1 MGINLFICTI
11 NHQIL
16 LFLYNLIIWIYPKAA
31 WILGFMNPK
40 AKQWHNGRIGIFN
53 KIATSFEHNRKP
65 VIWMHC
71 ASLGEFEQ
79 GRPVLEGLQKQYPN
93 HSILLT
99 FFSPSGYEVHKN
111 YNGADFVF
119 YLPMDSAGNAQQF
132 LKIVKPAIAIFIK
145 YEFWHYYLTVLKK
158 HEVPTILIA
167 GIFRK
172 DQLFFKWYGR
182 FYKNLLQCFSAFFV
196 QDQNSQSL
204 LHSIGIKDAVYIG
217 GDTRF
222 DRVIEIANAFSPIDP
237 IAHFCNNSLVLV
249 AGSTWLQDDETIA
262 HFEKANPHI
271 KFIIAPHDITNQ
283 RLQNCLTL
291 YKNAVLYSDYV
302 QHLNEPNVE
311 PQNFNTL
318 IIDNVGMLSKLY
330 HYASVSYIG
339 GGFGADGIHNC
350 LEAAVYFK
358 PVLFGPFYNK
368 YIEAVGL
375 IEAGGAVSIK
385 DALDFESVANHLCSS
400 EESRHKIG
408 QIAGNFVHAHKGAT
422 TKIIHYIQEKRLLT
436 S

>member
-1 MGINLFICTI
+1 M
-11 NHQIL
+11 
-16 LFLYNLIIWIYPKAA
+16 LFLYQIFIGLYPIAA
-31 WILGFMNPK
+31 WILGFFNPK
-40 AKQWHNGRIGIFN
+40 ARQWHTGRKEILIDIEGALASN
-53 KIATSFEHNRKP
+53 TKP

-93 HSILLT
+93 YLILLT
-99 FFSPSGYEVHKN
+99 FFSPSGYEVHKK
-111 YNGADFVF
+111 YSGADFVF
-119 YLPMDSAGNAQQF
+119 YLPMDSEKNAQQF
-132 LKIVKPAIAIFIK
+132 LTIVNPSITIFVK
-145 YEFWHYYLTVLKK
+145 YEFWHYYLTELKK
-158 HEVPTILIA
+158 RQIPTILIA

-172 DQLFFKWYGR
+172 DQLFFKWYGG
-182 FYKNLLQCFSAFFV
+182 FYRNLLHCFSAFFV
-196 QDQNSQSL
+196 QDQSSQSL
-204 LHSIGIKDAVYIG
+204 LHSIGIKDEVYLG

-222 DRVIEIANAFSPIDP
+222 DRVIEIANAFLPIGP

-249 AGSTWLQDDETIA
+249 AGSTWFQDDEIIA
-262 HFEKANPHI
+262 HFEKLNPNI
-271 KFIIAPHDITNQ
+271 KFIIAPHEITHQ

-302 QHLNEPNVE
+302 QHLNESNAGT
-311 PQNFNTL
+311 QHFNTL

-350 LEAAVYFK
+350 LEAAVHYK
-358 PVLFGPFYNK
+358 PVLFGPVYDK

-375 IEAGGAVSIK
+375 IKVVGAVSIK
-385 DALDFESVANHLCSS
+385 DALDFESVARNLCSN
-400 EESRHKIG
+400 EVSRNKMG
-408 QIAGNFVHAHKGAT
+408 QIAGDFVHAHKGASV
-422 TKIIHYIQEKRLLT
+422 KIISYIQEKRLLT

>member
-16 LFLYNLIIWIYPKAA
+16 LFLYNLFIWIYPKAA

-79 GRPVLEGLQKQYPN
+79 GRPVLEDLQKQYSN
-93 HSILLT
+93 YLILLT
-99 FFSPSGYEVHKN
+99 FFSPSGYEVHKK
-111 YNGADFVF
+111 YSGADFVF

-132 LKIVKPAIAIFIK
+132 LKIVNPSMAIFVK
-145 YEFWHYYLTVLKK
+145 YEFWHYYLTGLKK
-158 HEVPTILIA
+158 RKIPTILIA

-172 DQLFFKWYGR
+172 DQLFFKWYGG
-182 FYKNLLQCFSAFFV
+182 FYKNLLHCFSAFFV
-196 QDQNSQSL
+196 QDQRSLSL
-204 LHSIGIKDAVYIG
+204 LHSIGMNNEVYLG

-222 DRVIEIANAFSPIDP
+222 DRVIEIANAFVPIDP

-249 AGSTWLQDDETIA
+249 AGSTWFQDDETIA
-262 HFEKANPHI
+262 HFEKVNPQI

-302 QHLNEPNVE
+302 QHLNEPNLG
-311 PQNFNTL
+311 QQHFNTL

-350 LEAAVYFK
+350 LEAAVHYK
-358 PVLFGPFYNK
+358 PVLFGPVYDK

-375 IEAGGAVSIK
+375 VEAGGAVSIK
-385 DALDFESVANHLCSS
+385 DALDFESVAKKLCSN
-400 EESRHKIG
+400 EESRHEMG
-408 QIAGNFVHAHKGAT
+408 QIAGDFVQAHKGASA
-422 TKIIHYIQEKRLLT
+422 KIISYIQEKRLLT

>member
-1 MGINLFICTI
+1 
-11 NHQIL
+11 
-16 LFLYNLIIWIYPKAA
+16 
-31 WILGFMNPK
+31 
-40 AKQWHNGRIGIFN
+40 
-53 KIATSFEHNRKP
+53 
-65 VIWMHC
+65 
-71 ASLGEFEQ
+71 
-79 GRPVLEGLQKQYPN
+79 
-93 HSILLT
+93 
-99 FFSPSGYEVHKN
+99 
-111 YNGADFVF
+111 
-119 YLPMDSAGNAQQF
+119 MDSEKNAQQF
-132 LKIVKPAIAIFIK
+132 LTIVNPSIAIFVK
-145 YEFWHYYLTVLKK
+145 YEFWHYYLTELKK
-158 HEVPTILIA
+158 RQIPTILIA

-182 FYKNLLQCFSAFFV
+182 FYKNLLHCFSTFFV
-196 QDQNSQSL
+196 QDQHSQSL
-204 LHSIGIKDAVYIG
+204 LHSIGINNEVYLG

-222 DRVIEIANAFSPIDP
+222 DRVIEIAKAFVPIDP

-249 AGSTWLQDDETIA
+249 AGSTWFQDDETIA

-350 LEAAVYFK
+350 LEAAVHYK
-358 PVLFGPFYNK
+358 PVLFGPVYDK

-375 IEAGGAVSIK
+375 VEAGGAVSIN
-385 DALDFESVANHLCSS
+385 DALDFESVAKNLCSN
-400 EESRHKIG
+400 EENRNKMG
-408 QIAGNFVHAHKGAT
+408 QIAGDFVQAHKGASA
-422 TKIIHYIQEKRLLT
+422 KIISYIQEKRLLT

>member
-1 MGINLFICTI
+1 M
-11 NHQIL
+11 
-16 LFLYNLIIWIYPKAA
+16 LFLYQILIGLYPIAA
-31 WILGFMNPK
+31 WILGYFNPK
-40 AKQWHNGRIGIFN
+40 AKQWHTGRKEILIDIEAALAIN
-53 KIATSFEHNRKP
+53 TKP

-79 GRPVLEGLQKQYPN
+79 GRPVLEGLQKEYPN
-93 HSILLT
+93 HLIVLT
-99 FFSPSGYEVHKN
+99 FFSPSGYEIHKN
-111 YNGADFVF
+111 YCGADFVF
-119 YLPMDSAGNAQQF
+119 YLPMDSEKNAQQF
-132 LKIVKPAIAIFIK
+132 LKIVNPSMAIFVK
-145 YEFWHYYLTVLKK
+145 YEFWHYYLTGLKK
-158 HEVPTILIA
+158 RKIPTILIA

-172 DQLFFKWYGR
+172 DQLFFKWYGG
-182 FYKNLLQCFSAFFV
+182 FYKNLLHCFSAFFV
-196 QDQNSQSL
+196 QDQRSLSL
-204 LHSIGIKDAVYIG
+204 LHSIGMNNEVYLG

-222 DRVIEIANAFSPIDP
+222 DRVIEIANAFVPIDP

-249 AGSTWLQDDETIA
+249 AGSTWFQDDETIA
-262 HFEKANPHI
+262 HFEKVNPQI

-350 LEAAVYFK
+350 LEAAVHYK
-358 PVLFGPFYNK
+358 PVLFGPVYDK

-375 IEAGGAVSIK
+375 VEAGGAVSIN
-385 DALDFESVANHLCSS
+385 DALDFESVAKNLCSN
-400 EESRHKIG
+400 EESRHEMG
-408 QIAGNFVHAHKGAT
+408 QIAGDFVQAHKGASA
-422 TKIIHYIQEKRLLT
+422 KIISYIQEKRLLT

>member
-1 MGINLFICTI
+1 MGFNLFICSI
-11 NHQIL
+11 NHPNL
-16 LFLYNLIIWIYPKAA
+16 LFLYRIFIGIYPIAA
-31 WILGFMNPK
+31 WILGFVNPK
-40 AKQWHNGRIGIFN
+40 AKQWHTGRKEIL
-53 KIATSFEHNRKP
+53 KQIAAALTSNTKR

-79 GRPVLEGLQKQYPN
+79 GRPVLEGLKKQYPN
-93 HSILLT
+93 YTILLT

-111 YNGADFVF
+111 YSGADFVF
-119 YLPMDSAGNAQQF
+119 YLPMDSKKNAGQF
-132 LKIVKPAIAIFIK
+132 LTIVKPSIAIFVK
-145 YEFWHYYLTVLKK
+145 YEFWHYYLTGLQKQQI
-158 HEVPTILIA
+158 PTILIA

-182 FYKNLLQCFSAFFV
+182 FYKNLLHCFSAFFV
-196 QDQNSQSL
+196 QDQRSQSL
-204 LHSIGIKDAVYIG
+204 LHSIGINNEVYLG

-222 DRVIEIANAFSPIDP
+222 DRVIEIAKAFLPIDP

-249 AGSTWLQDDETIA
+249 AGSTWFQDDETIA

-302 QHLNEPNVE
+302 QHLNEPNVG
-311 PQNFNTL
+311 PQKFNTL

-350 LEAAVYFK
+350 LEAAVHYK
-358 PVLFGPFYNK
+358 PVLFGPVYDK

-375 IEAGGAVSIK
+375 VEAGGAVSIK
-385 DALDFESVANHLCSS
+385 DVLGFESVAKKLFSN
-400 EESRHKIG
+400 EESRNTMG
-408 QIAGNFVHAHKGAT
+408 QLAGNSVHAHKGASA
-422 TKIIHYIQEKRLLT
+422 KIIAYIQEKRLLT